1 MEEDTGYPLV
11 LRRPND
17 TFFLLENSSPFYKQ
31 QPTGVV
37 TAEKFLALVIAI
49 AARLPDINHC
59 INVCECRFTFIV
71 TFCAIIYRG
80 QTNVLP
86 PNLSDETL
94 DSLRTKHGAYVISDK
109 GNANAVDVL
118 IDASWV
124 QALDEQVDFT
134 DNLSLEI
141 AGNHPA
147 AICYTSGSTG
157 AAKPILKTWETFFL
171 SNRINSR
178 AYLQGLP
185 TPLNIMATVSSRHM
199 WGLETTLLLPLHYD
213 VTVTEGHPLFPADV
227 RNKLES
233 LPAPRLLVSTPT
245 HLKALSQLQTR
256 LPKIMRTLSATA
268 PLNTEIAQQIEALT
282 EGDVI
287 EIYGCSEMGSMAWRR
302 TVEASAW
309 TLFDG
314 FELSQDI
321 ETKNTTASAAHIPEP
336 SVLGDII
343 ECEDGGHFHIRG
355 RNEDLVNIAGKRGS
369 LAELNALLNTCTG
382 VVDGVIFEPGDHA
395 KTDRLCALVVLNDK
409 GSKDAVIRF
418 LRDHLDPVF
427 IPRPIITVDAVPRN
441 ENGKTSITVLREIMR
456 N

>member
-1 MEEDTGYPLV
+1 MEESTGYPLV

-17 TFFLLENSSPFYKQ
+17 TFFLLEKSSPFYKQ
-31 QPTGVV
+31 QPHGVV
-37 TAEKFLALVIAI
+37 TAKEFLALVLAV
-49 AARLPDINHC
+49 AARLPDITHC
-59 INVCECRFTFIV
+59 INICESRFTFIV
-71 TFCAIIYRG
+71 TFCAVIYRG

-94 DSLRTKHGAYVISDK
+94 ESVRAKHDAYVISDK
-109 GNANAVDVL
+109 GDANAVDLL
-118 IDASWV
+118 IDTSWV
-124 QALDEQVDFT
+124 RGLVKQIGLTNDEAP
-134 DNLSLEI
+134 EI
-141 AGNHPA
+141 AANHPA

-171 SNRINSR
+171 SNHINSR

-185 TPLNIMATVSSRHM
+185 TPQHIMATVSSRHM

-213 VTVTEGHPLFPADV
+213 VTVAEGHPLFPADV

-245 HLKALSQLQTR
+245 HLKALSQLHIP

-302 TVEASAW
+302 TVAASAW

-314 FELSQDI
+314 FKLSQDT
-321 ETKNTTASAAHIPEP
+321 ETKNITAAARHIPEP

-343 ECEDGGHFHIRG
+343 ECEDGGRFHIRG

-382 VVDGVIFEPGDHA
+382 VVDGVMFEPGDQT
-395 KTDRLCALVVLNDK
+395 KNDRLCALIVLDDK
-409 GSKDAVIRF
+409 GSKDSVIRF
-418 LRDHLDPVF
+418 LRDHLDPTF
-427 IPRPIITVDAVPRN
+427 IPRPIITVDALPRN
-441 ENGKTSITVLREIMR
+441 ENGKISITVLRELLTK
-456 N
+456 